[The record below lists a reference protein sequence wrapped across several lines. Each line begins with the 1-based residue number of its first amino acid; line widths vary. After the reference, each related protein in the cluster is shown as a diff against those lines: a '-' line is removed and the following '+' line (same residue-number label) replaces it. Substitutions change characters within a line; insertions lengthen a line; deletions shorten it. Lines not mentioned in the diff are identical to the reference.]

1 MNLNEEVGIT
11 VISDQLAEECNELA
25 HVCMKLSRKLRGEN
39 PTPVRY
45 SKIIDNLHE
54 EISDVVLCIDLLE
67 EKKFIDSKQ
76 IDIWKE
82 NKRRRWIRR
91 LEEHHK
97 NKSDRKEEK

>member
-39 PTPVRY
+39 PTPVLY
-45 SKIIDNLHE
+45 LQIIENLHE
-54 EISDVVLCIDLLE
+54 EIADVTLCIDLLE
-67 EKKFIDSKQ
+67 DKEFIDSEKV
-76 IDIWKE
+76 DIWK
-82 NKRRRWIRR
+82 KRKRERWIER
-91 LEEHHK
+91 LEEHHE